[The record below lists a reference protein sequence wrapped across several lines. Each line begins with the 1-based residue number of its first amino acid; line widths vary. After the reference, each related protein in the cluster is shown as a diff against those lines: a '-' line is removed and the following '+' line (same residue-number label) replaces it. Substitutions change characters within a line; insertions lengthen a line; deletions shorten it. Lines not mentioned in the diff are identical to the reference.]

1 MNYGEVL
8 RTRLTNDK
16 NKTFQIIIVVIT
28 NIKNHKYSSSA
39 SVLPVRQP
47 EPIVTRAFA
56 DSSRVGDSNGV
67 LNGSPEIVAHQGCRG
82 GRDGLPV
89 VEVNSDSERDFEGA
103 ASGGEDSGIS
113 SNSIEDN
120 SADFVDKISSN

>member
-47 EPIVTRAFA
+47 EAGVASAFSH
-56 DSSRVGDSNGV
+56 SSRVGDSDGV
-67 LNGSPEIVAHQGCRG
+67 LNRSPEIVAHQGSRG
-82 GRDGLPV
+82 GRHGLPG

-103 ASGGEDSGIS
+103 SRGGEDSGIS